1 MTDTVRYELEGA
13 IATITLNRPEA
24 RNALTAEMQDG
35 LLAALRGDPATAEAI
50 LAGLGDLRTRE
61 DMRTKSLI
69 SLVEAAA
76 AAGRRQ
82 YEAALRHARG
92 TLVYAD
98 VLGVSAEDQRWSWAV
113 AARAAYELAD
123 FATVRE
129 LLSLL
134 DSNQPGQIAPML

>member
-1 MTDTVRYELEGA
+1 MSCYR
-13 IATITLNRPEA
+13 
-24 RNALTAEMQDG
+24 G